1 MYLWVLDCLK
11 NQLSHMFDCI
21 LLARCLIGM
30 PLLSYYVPIS
40 QSRKS
45 CKEFLL
51 SGNKNLGDSFPP
63 FVGSPVVSSV
73 SINKAES
80 PRKSYGDHIT
90 LTFRRG

>member
-1 MYLWVLDCLK
+1 M
-11 NQLSHMFDCI
+11 
-21 LLARCLIGM
+21 
-30 PLLSYYVPIS
+30 LSYYVPIS

-51 SGNKNLGDSFPP
+51 SRKKNLGDSFRP
-63 FVGSPVVSSV
+63 FAGSPVALSV